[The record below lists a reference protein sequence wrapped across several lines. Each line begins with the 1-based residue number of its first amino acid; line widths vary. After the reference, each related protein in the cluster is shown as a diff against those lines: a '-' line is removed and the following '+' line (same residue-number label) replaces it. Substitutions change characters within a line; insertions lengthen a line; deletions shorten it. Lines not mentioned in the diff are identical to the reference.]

1 MAITNVFRTGGGGSG
16 SGFEFPAEKII
27 LSVKD
32 LTADGY
38 MSMNDDIVL
47 LKDEAPKLWEI
58 YNTGAD
64 LFTIKALLAEGSDKS
79 FWIFIE

>member
-1 MAITNVFRTGGGGSG
+1 MAITNIFRTGGGGSG
-16 SGFEFPAEKII
+16 GFQFPAEKII
-27 LSVKD
+27 LSIKD
-32 LTADGY
+32 LTSEGY
-38 MSMNDDIVL
+38 MSMNVDIIL

-64 LFTIKALLAEGSDKS
+64 LFTIKALIAEGSDKS